1 MVRWRE
7 YLLAVA
13 LLATLLAPTGASAKG
28 DGRALYLVGTIS
40 DLGSTD
46 QSVSFALTGGLL
58 VEHCEHNRC
67 STELWPSSSPIRVEL
82 RQEEPFFAMSPGW
95 SGGALRQP
103 STLHGLLERSVRS
116 GSELKFELTEPQ
128 ITFRRWGDPARV
140 VSAVHRVTDP
150 DLK

>member
-1 MVRWRE
+1 MPWRE
-7 YLLAVA
+7 YLLVVA
-13 LLATLLAPTGASAKG
+13 LLATVLTPAAAAAKG

-46 QSVSFALTGGLL
+46 QSVSFSLTGGLF
-58 VEHCEHNRC
+58 VEHCERSRC
-67 STELWPSSSPIRVEL
+67 STELWSSSSPIQVEL

-95 SGGALRQP
+95 SGGALRQA
-103 STLHGLLERSVRS
+103 SKLHRLLERGIRS